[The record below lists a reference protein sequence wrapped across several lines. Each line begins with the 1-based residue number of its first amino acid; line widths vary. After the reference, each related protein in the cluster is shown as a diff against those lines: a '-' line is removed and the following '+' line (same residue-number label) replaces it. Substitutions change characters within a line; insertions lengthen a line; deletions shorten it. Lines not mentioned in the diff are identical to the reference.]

1 MLPAGLRPSKPP
13 RPPISVAAQRFPSK
27 AIHAATG
34 LCRRLSLGHSLDPEA
49 SVDSL
54 KQMKVW
60 VAELLDDEAIAALE
74 EVCRVD
80 IKYKVPR
87 EEQLAMIKDYHA
99 VIIRSETVVDKEFL
113 DAAVNLKI
121 VGRGGSGL
129 DNVDIDYATN
139 RGVIVCNTP
148 ESNIVSACE
157 QTWALML
164 ASSRNTSHAWQFIRS
179 GKWDRKR
186 FQGSE
191 LYGKTLGIIGLG
203 RIGGLVSQRAQAF
216 AMRVIAYDPYIP
228 DSRFEAFGVEK
239 KAHLDELIRE
249 SDFITIHTPKTH
261 ETIDMISDREI
272 GLMKAGVRLVN
283 CARGGLYNEEALVRG
298 LKSGKI
304 ASLGIDVW
312 VHEPQQDHPLYEF
325 DNVVGTP
332 HLGASTH
339 EAAARVGSEVV
350 NEVISGLR
358 GEIVKNA
365 VNIPSVSEQT
375 YAKLKVFIALAEKMG
390 KLYGQIRRESVKKV
404 EIEFSGRDI
413 ENPKDAKIL
422 SVVALKGVL
431 EASVTEG
438 AVNFVNAEL
447 LAQQR
452 GIEVRERIA
461 LETGDYS
468 NMIRLLVS
476 EEGNGVFEIAGTV
489 LERRIPRIIRVGDYS
504 VGFIPEGRLIYAP
517 HKNRPGVIGKVGMA
531 MAEYNVNIAK
541 MVVGEGLN
549 NSIMILNVDNNVPE
563 AVLEKCLT
571 FEDINDMKV
580 VEL

>member
-1 MLPAGLRPSKPP
+1 MDK
-13 RPPISVAAQRFPSK
+13 
-27 AIHAATG
+27 
-34 LCRRLSLGHSLDPEA
+34 
-49 SVDSL
+49 L

-60 VAELLDDEAIAALE
+60 VAELLDDQAISLLE
-74 EVCRVD
+74 ESCQVD
-80 IKYKVPR
+80 VKYKVPR
-87 EEQLAMIKDYHA
+87 DEQLAMIKDYHA
-99 VIIRSETVVDKEFL
+99 VIIRSETIVDREFL

-129 DNVDIDYATN
+129 DNVDIDYATQK
-139 RGVIVCNTP
+139 GVIVCNTP

-164 ASSRNTSHAWQFIRS
+164 ASSRNTSWAWQFIRS
-179 GKWDRKR
+179 GQWDRKR

-203 RIGGLVSQRAQAF
+203 RIGGLVSQRAKAF

-239 KAHLDELIRE
+239 MAHLDDLIKQA
-249 SDFITIHTPKTH
+249 DIITIHTPKTP
-261 ETIDMISDREI
+261 ETINMISDREI
-272 GLMKAGVRLVN
+272 GLMKPGVRLVN
-283 CARGGLYNEEALVRG
+283 CARGGLYNEDALVRG

-312 VHEPQQDHPLYEF
+312 VHEPQQSHPLYEF

-332 HLGASTH
+332 HLGASTY

-350 NEVISGLR
+350 SEVISGLR

-375 YAKLKVFIALAEKMG
+375 YAKLKVFISLAEKMG

-413 ENPKDAKIL
+413 ENPEDAKIL

-447 LAQQR
+447 LAHQR

-489 LERRIPRIIRVGDYS
+489 LEKKLPRIIKVGDYS
-504 VGFIPEGRLIYAP
+504 VAFIPEGRLIYAP

-541 MVVGEGLN
+541 MVVGEGSK
-549 NSIMILNVDNNVPE
+549 NSIMILNVDNNVPQ
-563 AVLEKCLT
+563 AVLDKCLT
-571 FEDINDMKV
+571 FDDIDDMKV

>member
-1 MLPAGLRPSKPP
+1 M
-13 RPPISVAAQRFPSK
+13 
-27 AIHAATG
+27 
-34 LCRRLSLGHSLDPEA
+34 
-49 SVDSL
+49 DSL

-60 VAELLDDEAIAALE
+60 VAELLNDEAIAVLDN
-74 EVCRVD
+74 VCQVD
-80 IKYKVPR
+80 VKYKVPR
-87 EEQLAMIKDYHA
+87 DEQLAMVRDYHA

-113 DAAVNLKI
+113 DAAINLKI

-129 DNVDIDYATN
+129 DNVDIDYATQK
-139 RGVIVCNTP
+139 GVIVCNTP

-157 QTWALML
+157 QTWSLML
-164 ASSRNTSHAWQFIRS
+164 ASSRNTSWAWNFIRS
-179 GKWDRKR
+179 GRWDRKR

-203 RIGGLVSQRAQAF
+203 RIGGLVSARAKAF
-216 AMRVIAYDPYIP
+216 AMHVIAYDPYIP

-239 KAHLDELIRE
+239 KTALDGLLRE
-249 SDFITIHTPKTH
+249 ADFITIHTPRTH
-261 ETIDMISDREI
+261 ETMNMISDHEI
-272 GLMKAGVRLVN
+272 SLMKPGVRLVN
-283 CARGGLYNEEALVRG
+283 CARGGLFNEDALYRG
-298 LKSGKI
+298 LKSSKI

-312 VHEPQQDHPLYEF
+312 VHEPQQSHPLYEL

-332 HLGASTH
+332 HLGASTY

-390 KLYGQIRRESVKKV
+390 RLYGQIRRETVKKV

-413 ENPKDAKIL
+413 ENPEDAKIL
-422 SVVALKGVL
+422 SLVALKGVL

-438 AVNFVNAEL
+438 AVNFVNAGL
-447 LAQQR
+447 LAEQR

-461 LETGDYS
+461 LGSGDYS

-476 EEGNGVFEIAGTV
+476 EEGAGVFEIAGTV
-489 LERRIPRIIRVGDYS
+489 LEKKLPRIIRVGDYS
-504 VGFIPEGRLIYAP
+504 VAFIPQGRLIYAP

-541 MVVGEGLN
+541 MVVGEGPN
-549 NSIMILNVDNNVPE
+549 NSIMILNVDNSVPQE
-563 AVLEKCLT
+563 VLDKCLT
-571 FEDINDMKV
+571 FEDIDDMKV